1 MTNSKKIIIYDR
13 VQIKP
18 IVDEDMRHNTSLV
31 EKPNK
36 RLVMHDHPQILFWVN
51 LIHAIANV
59 AIQINAL

>member
-36 RLVMHDHPQILFWVN
+36 RLVMHPQILFWVN